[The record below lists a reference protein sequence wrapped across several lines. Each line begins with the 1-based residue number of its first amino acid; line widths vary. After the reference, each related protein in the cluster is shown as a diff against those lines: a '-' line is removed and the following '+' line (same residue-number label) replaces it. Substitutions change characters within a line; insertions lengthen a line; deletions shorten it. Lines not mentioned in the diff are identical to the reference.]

1 LLNTDS
7 CRKFIRE
14 EANINYIVEGCLVL
28 SHRNG
33 GQRESRRIS
42 KNMLL
47 LVYEPALF
55 LAIKVGIAILWNLA
69 IIVPCP
75 MVKHIYDT
83 RSLLG
88 LGSALSRAVKPN

>member
-1 LLNTDS
+1 MAKSPNARQRVNLLPCELNLLTM
-7 CRKFIRE
+7 
-14 EANINYIVEGCLVL
+14 
-28 SHRNG
+28 G
-33 GQRESRRIS
+33 GRRIS

-47 LVYEPALF
+47 LVYEPAF
-55 LAIKVGIAILWNLA
+55 FSAIKAGIALLWNLA

-88 LGSALSRAVKPN
+88 S

>member
-1 LLNTDS
+1 M
-7 CRKFIRE
+7 
-14 EANINYIVEGCLVL
+14 
-28 SHRNG
+28 G
-33 GQRESRRIS
+33 GRRIS

-47 LVYEPALF
+47 LVYEPAF
-55 LAIKVGIAILWNLA
+55 FSAIKAGIALLWNLA

-88 LGSALSRAVKPN
+88 S